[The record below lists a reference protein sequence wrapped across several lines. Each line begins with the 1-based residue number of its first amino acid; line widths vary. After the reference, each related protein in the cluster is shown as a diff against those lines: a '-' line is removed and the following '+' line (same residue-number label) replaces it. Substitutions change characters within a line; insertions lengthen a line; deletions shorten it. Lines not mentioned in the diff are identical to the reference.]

1 MSKISSKRIRQS
13 KRNSIAAIN
22 ITPLVDVLLVL
33 VAILMLLLPLYIKK
47 LPVSLPKTEST
58 VESAPELS
66 KSLLVS
72 FDAASMYYIDQTNV
86 TEEQLLKQINPSVTV
101 KFAVSKDVKY
111 ENLAKAITKL
121 KEKNP
126 KEITLVVM

>member
-1 MSKISSKRIRQS
+1 MTKRVRYRSRNNKRQ
-13 KRNSIAAIN
+13 SIAAIN

-47 LPVSLPKTEST
+47 LPVSLPKTQST
-58 VESAPELS
+58 VEAAPEMS

-72 FDAASMYYIDQTNV
+72 FDAASMFYIDQATV
-86 TEEQLLKQINPSVTV
+86 SEEQLLKQINPSVTV
-101 KFAVSKDVKY
+101 KFAVAKDVKY
-111 ENLAKAITKL
+111 EDLARAITKI

-126 KEITLVVM
+126 KEISLVVM

>member
-1 MSKISSKRIRQS
+1 MTKRVSYRSRSNKRQ
-13 KRNSIAAIN
+13 SIAAIN

-47 LPVSLPKTEST
+47 LPVSLPKTQST
-58 VESAPELS
+58 VEAAPELS
-66 KSLLVS
+66 KSLMVS
-72 FDAASMYYIDQTNV
+72 FDAASMFYIDQATV
-86 TEEQLLKQINPSVTV
+86 SEEQLLKQINPSVTV

-111 ENLAKAITKL
+111 EDLAKAITKI

-126 KEITLVVM
+126 KEISLVVM

>member
-1 MSKISSKRIRQS
+1 MSKLKSKRLRQG

-47 LPVSLPKTEST
+47 LPVSLPKTDAIAEA
-58 VESAPELS
+58 APEMS
-66 KSLLVS
+66 KSLMVS
-72 FDAASMYYIDQTNV
+72 LDAASLYYINQANV
-86 TEEQLLKQINPSVTV
+86 SEEDLLKQINPSVTV
-101 KFAVSKDVKY
+101 KFAVAKDVKY
-111 ENLAKAITKL
+111 EALAKAITKI